1 MPDRRSPTQPGS
13 SDAQQRPEPEEAASA
28 QAAAAP
34 SLTDRLRDGAARTGL
49 RTARRLSPGLAERVR
64 RLADPAGGPDAPA
77 DLAPRL
83 PALTLLLL
91 AAGEEVDEAR
101 RRMPGLTRGA
111 GEPTRRG
118 LRSARRIAAVLAAAE
133 RPRMTESALR
143 ALPPLPPPY
152 ASSLGG
158 AVAVRR
164 ARILFEQGRM
174 AEAEAEVRPFT
185 AGHGVAALMY
195 ERLRGERR
203 ALGPLPALPGRED
216 PPLDPVPGRVL
227 HLVSNALPK
236 TSAGYTVRTH
246 RIVTAQRDAG
256 LDPSVAAFPGWP
268 LDAPPGTAGRYEL
281 DGIGYHR
288 VHPGRELPGG
298 LAGQIDAGVEAVCA
312 LAREL
317 RPGVL
322 HAATDHRNGSIA
334 VAAGARLGLPVV
346 YEVRGFLEETW
357 LSAAGEAARGGERHR
372 LIVERESALV
382 RTADAVVTLSE
393 TMRAELVARGAEEDR
408 IVLAPN
414 AVDPALLDARPDGD
428 AFRCA
433 HGLEPGDFVVGS
445 VSSIVGYE
453 GFTTLVRAVGLLRD
467 RGVPAHLLLV
477 GDGKARPEVE
487 AAVRDLGLSELCV
500 LPGRV
505 DRDEALRAQAALD
518 VLVVPRADERVCRL
532 VTPLKPVEAMAL
544 GTPVVASDL
553 PALRELLCGGEA
565 GLMVPPGEPGPLAD
579 ALQRLRED
587 GELRAGLAA
596 AGRTEVAEHRTW
608 PRVAAVYRDLYTRL
622 AP

>member
-1 MPDRRSPTQPGS
+1 MPDRRSPTQTS
-13 SDAQQRPEPEEAASA
+13 RPAAPRRPAAEAASA

-34 SLTDRLRDGAARTGL
+34 SLADRIRDGAARAGL

-64 RLADPAGGPDAPA
+64 RFADPEGGPDAPA
-77 DLAPRL
+77 DRRPRR
-83 PALTLLLL
+83 PALALLLL

-101 RRMPGLTRGA
+101 RRMPGLTGEA

-118 LRSARRIAAVLAAAE
+118 LRAARRIAAVLSAAE

-143 ALPPLPPPY
+143 ALPALPPPY
-152 ASSLGG
+152 AVSLGG
-158 AVAVRR
+158 AVGVRR
-164 ARILFEQGRM
+164 ARLLFEQGRM

-185 AGHGVAALMY
+185 AGHGTAALLY

-203 ALGPLPALPGRED
+203 ALGPLPELPAREG
-216 PPLDPVPGRVL
+216 PPLDAVPGRVL
-227 HLVSNALPK
+227 HVVSNALPK

-256 LDPSVAAFPGWP
+256 LDPSVVAFPGWP
-268 LDAPPGTAGRYEL
+268 LDAPPGTPDRYEL
-281 DGIGYHR
+281 DGIGHHR

-298 LAGQIDAGVEAVCA
+298 LAGQIDAGADAVCA

-317 RPGVL
+317 RPSVL

-382 RTADAVVTLSE
+382 RAADAVVTLSE
-393 TMRAELVARGAEEDR
+393 TMRAELVARGADEDR

-433 HGLEPGDFVVGS
+433 HGLEAGDFVVGS

-453 GFTTLVRAVGLLRD
+453 GFTSLVRAVALLRD

-477 GDGKARPEVE
+477 GDGRARPEVE
-487 AAVRDLGLSELCV
+487 ATVRELGLSELCV

-518 VLVVPRADERVCRL
+518 VLVVPRSDERVCRL

-565 GLMVPPGEPGPLAD
+565 GLMVPPGDPGALAD

-587 GELRAGLAA
+587 GGLRAALSA
-596 AGRTEVAEHRTW
+596 AGRAEVAERRTW

-622 AP
+622 SG

>member
-1 MPDRRSPTQPGS
+1 
-13 SDAQQRPEPEEAASA
+13 
-28 QAAAAP
+28 
-34 SLTDRLRDGAARTGL
+34 
-49 RTARRLSPGLAERVR
+49 
-64 RLADPAGGPDAPA
+64 
-77 DLAPRL
+77 
-83 PALTLLLL
+83 
-91 AAGEEVDEAR
+91 
-101 RRMPGLTRGA
+101 
-111 GEPTRRG
+111 
-118 LRSARRIAAVLAAAE
+118 
-133 RPRMTESALR
+133 
-143 ALPPLPPPY
+143 
-152 ASSLGG
+152 
-158 AVAVRR
+158 
-164 ARILFEQGRM
+164 
-174 AEAEAEVRPFT
+174 
-185 AGHGVAALMY
+185 
-195 ERLRGERR
+195 
-203 ALGPLPALPGRED
+203 
-216 PPLDPVPGRVL
+216 
-227 HLVSNALPK
+227 
-236 TSAGYTVRTH
+236 VRTH

-382 RTADAVVTLSE
+382 RTADAVVMQSE
-393 TMRAELVARGAEEDR
+393 TIRTELVARGAEEDR

-414 AVDPALLDARPDGD
+414 AVDPAVLDDRPDGS
-428 AFRCA
+428 AVHCA
-433 HGLEPGDFVVGS
+433 HVLEAGDFVVGS

-587 GELRAGLAA
+587 GELRAGLALRGVRPPPSPQRGGGGPLLPGGRPAPA
-596 AGRTEVAEHRTW
+596 AGAHRGGRPGRVRGRSRPAERRRAPPLSAGSGGGAGQRTGWPCRASSALTSAMVKSRKWKTEAARTASA
-608 PRVAAVYRDLYTRL
+608 PASTAGGKCPPSPVPPLAISGTSTTARAARTSSGSNPALVPSASIELSRISP
-622 AP
+622 APSSAARRTHST